1 MKRIFTILSFALLFT
16 SCTNSTKDK
25 TNNSS
30 NNASDSQNSDNK
42 TINITSSETLIT
54 YFSVTNNTEK
64 IANYIKDYLGSDI
77 YKIEPV
83 TPYSNDDIN
92 YSDSNSRATKEQND
106 NNCRPEIKN
115 KVENI
120 SKYKTIVLGYPI
132 WFGQAPK
139 IIYSF
144 IESYNLEN
152 YNIIPF
158 CTSGSTGIDSSVNS
172 LSKSAPKANWLKGK
186 RFSSSSSKEDVT
198 SWMSSY
204 IRKEEKMKLL
214 IDNKNI
220 DVTWE
225 NNNSILDLEKL
236 VPLTIKMNKYG
247 GFEQTGNIGK
257 TISSNDSNIDV
268 KPGDIV
274 LYNSNQISVFYNNH
288 NWSYTY
294 LGHINLETKDI
305 NSLLNKDSIEFKLT
319 KE

>member
-1 MKRIFTILSFALLFT
+1 MKRIFTILSFALFFT
-16 SCTNSTKDK
+16 SCTNKVD
-25 TNNSS
+25 NSS
-30 NNASDSQNSDNK
+30 NDVSDSQNSDNK
-42 TINITSSETLIT
+42 TINITPSETLIT

-64 IANYIKDYLGSDI
+64 IANYIKDYLSSDI

-204 IRKEEKMKLL
+204 IRKEG
-214 IDNKNI
+214 KNE
-220 DVTWE
+220 V
-225 NNNSILDLEKL
+225 
-236 VPLTIKMNKYG
+236 
-247 GFEQTGNIGK
+247 
-257 TISSNDSNIDV
+257 
-268 KPGDIV
+268 
-274 LYNSNQISVFYNNH
+274 
-288 NWSYTY
+288 
-294 LGHINLETKDI
+294 INR
-305 NSLLNKDSIEFKLT
+305 
-319 KE
+319 